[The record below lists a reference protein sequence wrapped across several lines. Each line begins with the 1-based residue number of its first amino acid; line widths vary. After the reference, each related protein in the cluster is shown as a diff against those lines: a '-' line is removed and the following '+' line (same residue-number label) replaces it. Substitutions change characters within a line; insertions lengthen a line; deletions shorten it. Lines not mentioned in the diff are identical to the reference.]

1 MSTASERTIQAL
13 EQVVKD
19 VPVGTDLALV
29 HLLWAMLSG
38 AFLHSRGA
46 VFGAL
51 QWSGFSPCQIRRS
64 WQALWQGSWS
74 IEQLIESWRAYV
86 LSRTA
91 WQARRYEGY
100 TPQSIDVTA
109 FWRPRLQGWTGKF
122 FYRLANRAIKG
133 VGLALIAQVGNL
145 GGQRIPLLKHMI
157 CAGQGLS
164 DQALKQQALQWASD
178 HLGEHEVA
186 IHDAGASVADMQQ
199 AHMKRYVVRTDL
211 NCSARR
217 NHLPARKPR
226 GRPPEYGQ
234 KVRPL
239 PRHWKNR
246 TIAANKPDFSTS
258 FQFDG
263 RTVGVKGWRNL
274 VRIDQKVAVDNKTFS
289 VLVFSDPL
297 YRKPLVLS
305 TNLVAEPQSIFC
317 LYLDR
322 WPVEQIPLAAKQML
336 GLHRQFVSAEA
347 SCLRLPAL
355 ALLAGNILTFLAA
368 ALPALPT
375 GFWDRQPKKTPGRLR
390 RVLAQTDF
398 SKEYACAGQLRKKES
413 VTDHLPKGVQA
424 HRRHKTILLPV

>member
-164 DQALKQQALQWASD
+164 DQALKQQALQWTSD

-246 TIAANKPDFSTS
+246 TIAATKPDFSTS

-289 VLVFSDPL
+289 ILVFSDPL

-305 TNLVAEPQSIFC
+305 TNLAAKPASIFC

>member
-217 NHLPARKPR
+217 NHLPARKPQ

-239 PRHWKNR
+239 PRHWKNH
-246 TIAANKPDFSTS
+246 TIAATKPDFSTS

-274 VRIDQKVAVDNKTFS
+274 VRIDQKVAVDNETFCI
-289 VLVFSDPL
+289 LVFNDPL
-297 YRKPLVLS
+297 YRQPLVLS
-305 TNLVAEPQSIFC
+305 TNLVAKPQSIFC

-322 WPVEQIPLAAKQML
+322 WPIEQIPLAAKQML

-390 RVLAQTDF
+390 RLLAQTDF
-398 SKEYACAGQLRKKES
+398 SKEYACIGQLRKKES
-413 VTDHLPKGVQA
+413 ATAHLPKGVQA

>member
-1 MSTASERTIQAL
+1 MSTASQRTIQAL

-19 VPVGTDLALV
+19 VPVGTNLALV
-29 HLLWAMLSG
+29 HLLWAMVSG

-64 WQALWQGSWS
+64 WQALWQGSWRM
-74 IEQLIESWRAYV
+74 EQLIESWRAYV

-91 WQARRYEGY
+91 WQARSYEGY

-109 FWRPRLQGWTGKF
+109 FWRPRLQGWRGKF

-145 GGQRIPLLKHMI
+145 GGQRIPLLQHMI
-157 CAGQGLS
+157 CAEQGVS
-164 DQALKQQALQWASD
+164 DQALKQQALQWASN

-199 AHMKRYVVRTDL
+199 AHIKRYVVRTDL

-217 NHLPARKPR
+217 DYLPARKPQ

-246 TIAANKPDFSTS
+246 TIAATKPDFTTN
-258 FQFDG
+258 FPFDG

-274 VRIDQKVAVDNKTFS
+274 VRIDQKVADDNQTFAI
-289 VLVFSDPL
+289 LVFSDPL

-305 TNLVAEPQSIFC
+305 TNIVAQPQSIFC

-336 GLHRQFVSAEA
+336 GLHRQFVSAEV

-424 HRRHKTILLPV
+424 HRRHKAILLPI

>member
-29 HLLWAMLSG
+29 HLLWAMVSG

-74 IEQLIESWRAYV
+74 IEQLIESWRAYA
-86 LSRTA
+86 LNRTA
-91 WQARRYEGY
+91 WQARSYEGY
-100 TPQSIDVTA
+100 TPQSIDMTA

-246 TIAANKPDFSTS
+246 TIAATKPDFSTS

-274 VRIDQKVAVDNKTFS
+274 VRIDQKVAVDNETFS
-289 VLVFSDPL
+289 IWVFSDPL

-305 TNLVAEPQSIFC
+305 TNIVAQPASIFC

-398 SKEYACAGQLRKKES
+398 SKEYRCTGQLRKKES
-413 VTDHLPKGVQA
+413 ATAHLPKGVQA
-424 HRRHKTILLPV
+424 HRRHKAILLPI

>member
-1 MSTASERTIQAL
+1 
-13 EQVVKD
+13 
-19 VPVGTDLALV
+19 
-29 HLLWAMLSG
+29 MLSG

-64 WQALWQGSWS
+64 WQALRQGSWS

-86 LSRTA
+86 LNCAA
-91 WQARRYEGY
+91 WQPRSYEGY

-133 VGLALIAQVGNL
+133 VGLTLIAQVGNL
-145 GGQRIPLLKHMI
+145 GGQRILLLKHMI
-157 CAGQGLS
+157 CAGQGTS
-164 DQALKQQALQWASD
+164 DQALKQQALQWACA

-199 AHMKRYVVRTDL
+199 VHMKRYVVRMDL
-211 NCSARR
+211 NCSARH

-246 TIAANKPDFSTS
+246 TIVATKPDFSTS
-258 FQFDG
+258 FQFNG
-263 RTVGVKGWRNL
+263 RTVGVKSWHNL
-274 VRIDQKVAVDNKTFS
+274 VRIDQKVAVDNETFS
-289 VLVFSDPL
+289 ILVFNDPL
-297 YRKPLVLS
+297 YRKPLVLG
-305 TNLVAEPQSIFC
+305 TNLVAKPASIFC

-336 GLHRQFVSAEA
+336 GLHRQFVSAET

-368 ALPALPT
+368 ALPAFT
-375 GFWDRQPKKTPGRLR
+375 HW
-390 RVLAQTDF
+390 
-398 SKEYACAGQLRKKES
+398 
-413 VTDHLPKGVQA
+413 
-424 HRRHKTILLPV
+424 LLG

>member
-1 MSTASERTIQAL
+1 MSTASEQTIQAL

-19 VPVGTDLALV
+19 VPVGTNLALV
-29 HLLWAMLSG
+29 HLLWAMVSG

-199 AHMKRYVVRTDL
+199 AHMKRYIVRTDL

-217 NHLPARKPR
+217 NHLPARKPQ

-246 TIAANKPDFSTS
+246 TIAATKPDFWTS

-263 RTVGVKGWRNL
+263 RTVGVKGWRKL
-274 VRIDQKVAVDNKTFS
+274 VRIDQKVAVDNETFS
-289 VLVFSDPL
+289 ILVFSDPL

-305 TNLVAEPQSIFC
+305 TNIVAKPASIFC

-390 RVLAQTDF
+390 RLLAQTDF
-398 SKEYACAGQLRKKES
+398 SKEYACAGQLRKKDS

-424 HRRHKTILLPV
+424 HRRHKPILLPV

>member
-29 HLLWAMLSG
+29 HLLWAMVSG

-91 WQARRYEGY
+91 WQPRSYEGY

-109 FWRPRLQGWTGKF
+109 FWRPRLQGWRGKF

-157 CAGQGLS
+157 CAEQGVS
-164 DQALKQQALQWASD
+164 DQALKHQALQWASD
-178 HLGEHEVA
+178 HLGEHEIA
-186 IHDAGASVADMQQ
+186 IHDAGASVADMQE
-199 AHMKRYVVRTDL
+199 AHMKRYVVRMDL
-211 NCSARR
+211 NCAARR
-217 NHLPARKPR
+217 HHLPARKPQ

-239 PRHWKNR
+239 PRQWKNR
-246 TIAANKPDFSTS
+246 TIAATKPDFTTS
-258 FQFDG
+258 FPFDG

-274 VRIDQKVAVDNKTFS
+274 VRIDQKVAVDNETFAI
-289 VLVFSDPL
+289 LVFNDPL
-297 YRKPLVLS
+297 YRKPMVLS
-305 TNLVAEPQSIFC
+305 TNLVAQPQSIFC

-322 WPVEQIPLAAKQML
+322 WPIEQIPLAAKQML

-413 VTDHLPKGVQA
+413 VTDHLPKGIQA
-424 HRRHKTILLPV
+424 HRRHKAIPKPV

>member
-29 HLLWAMLSG
+29 HLLWAMVSG

-145 GGQRIPLLKHMI
+145 GGQRLPLLKHMI
-157 CAGQGLS
+157 CAEQGVS
-164 DQALKQQALQWASD
+164 DQTLKHQALQWASD
-178 HLGEHEVA
+178 HLGEHEIA

-217 NHLPARKPR
+217 HHLPARKPR

-246 TIAANKPDFSTS
+246 TIAATKPDFTTS
-258 FQFDG
+258 FPFDG

-274 VRIDQKVAVDNKTFS
+274 VRIDQKVAVDNETFAI
-289 VLVFSDPL
+289 LVFNDPL
-297 YRKPLVLS
+297 YRKPMVLS
-305 TNLVAEPQSIFC
+305 TNIVAQPQSIFC

-322 WPVEQIPLAAKQML
+322 WPIEQIPLAAKQML

-390 RVLAQTDF
+390 RLLAQTDF

-413 VTDHLPKGVQA
+413 VTDHLPKGIQA
-424 HRRHKTILLPV
+424 HRRHKAILLPI